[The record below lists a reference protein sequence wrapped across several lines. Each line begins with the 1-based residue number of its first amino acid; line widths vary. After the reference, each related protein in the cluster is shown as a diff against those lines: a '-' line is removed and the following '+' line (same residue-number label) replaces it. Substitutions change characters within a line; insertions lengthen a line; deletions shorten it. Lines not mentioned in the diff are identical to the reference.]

1 MSQDP
6 ENENF
11 RKISGRVFL
20 DFTIRVNKYGI
31 DAKEATTLDGRI
43 ENSEN

>member
-11 RKISGRVFL
+11 RKISGRVFH